1 MRLLNPSRQVR
12 GGEKP
17 GNATPMG
24 RFAFSP
30 PPPDCDRARVAGV
43 PVFVQVPFER
53 LGGGGGGGAAPARA
67 RHTGR
72 RAPSGSGT
80 GRDLNLTVS
89 SVRASYLR
97 PRLLVATDY
106 LTANAMHMHT
116 DT

>member
-53 LGGGGGGGAAPARA
+53 LGGGGGGGGAAPPGGRPPRPPPAPRA
-67 RHTGR
+67 RR
-72 RAPSGSGT
+72 RR
-80 GRDLNLTVS
+80 GRDTPAAARRRVQE
-89 SVRASYLR
+89 
-97 PRLLVATDY
+97 PEEI
-106 LTANAMHMHT
+106 
-116 DT
+116 

>member
-1 MRLLNPSRQVR
+1 MRLLNPSGQVR

-53 LGGGGGGGAAPARA
+53 LGGGGGGGGGP
-67 RHTGR
+67 R
-72 RAPSGSGT
+72 R
-80 GRDLNLTVS
+80 GRDTPAAARRRVQE
-89 SVRASYLR
+89 
-97 PRLLVATDY
+97 PEEI
-106 LTANAMHMHT
+106 
-116 DT
+116 

>member
-53 LGGGGGGGAAPARA
+53 LGGGGGGGGRPRRGAQHPAPA
-67 RHTGR
+67 
-72 RAPSGSGT
+72 P
-80 GRDLNLTVS
+80 
-89 SVRASYLR
+89 
-97 PRLLVATDY
+97 PRVKEPEEI
-106 LTANAMHMHT
+106 
-116 DT
+116 

>member
-12 GGEKP
+12 GEKP

-43 PVFVQVPFER
+43 PVVQVPFER
-53 LGGGGGGGAAPARA
+53 LGGAAPARARA